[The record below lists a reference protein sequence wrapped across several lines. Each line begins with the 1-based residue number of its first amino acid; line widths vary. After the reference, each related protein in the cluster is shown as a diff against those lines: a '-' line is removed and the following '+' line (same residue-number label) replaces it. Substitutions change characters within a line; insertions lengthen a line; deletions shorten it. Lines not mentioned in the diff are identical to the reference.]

1 MQNGKIGKLR
11 KFLNFL
17 GEVRAELKKS
27 TWPTKRETVGTTIVV
42 IILVIFFGFFLFF
55 FDAIFSYIIAK
66 IKIFIG

>member
-1 MQNGKIGKLR
+1 MQEEKVGIVR
-11 KFLNFL
+11 RFLNFL
-17 GEVRAELKKS
+17 KDVRAELKKS
-27 TWPTKRETVGTTIVV
+27 TWPTRKETVGTTIVV

>member
-1 MQNGKIGKLR
+1 MQEEKIGILR

-17 GEVRAELKKS
+17 KDVKAELKKS
-27 TWPTKRETVGTTIVV
+27 TWPTRKETIGTTIVV

-55 FDAIFSYIIAK
+55 FDAIFSYVIAK

>member
-1 MQNGKIGKLR
+1 MQNEKVGIVR

-17 GEVRAELKKS
+17 SEVKAELKKA
-27 TWPTKRETVGTTIVV
+27 TWPTRKETVGTTIVV

-55 FDAIFSYIIAK
+55 FDAIFSYVVAK